1 MRRWV
6 IAAVLAGMAQGAQA
20 ADLPDLS
27 DLPILRGG
35 LTEGLSKSSVNWQGA
50 YVGGQFGYSSG
61 AMDFSRATQS
71 LTAYALQNVAIG
83 DVVSNWTLLGK
94 SSPTSTTFG
103 GFVGWNSQWDD
114 VVLGIEANYSRLS
127 GLAGA
132 SVNNALP
139 AVAVDDSKCIVPP
152 TGTTGQCG
160 VQLSGSAS
168 AKVTDVLTLRG
179 RAGWAVDN
187 FMPYMFAGLAL
198 GRADIYRDATV
209 TETDRF
215 YTTTTPPVQQ
225 GQTVTS
231 VYSQS
236 QSGNG
241 VFIYGYTLGV
251 GLEAMLFGNVFAR
264 GEYEYIKFQTVNN
277 IDIHM
282 NTVRAGV
289 GYKF

>member
-61 AMDFSRATQS
+61 TMDFGKATKS
-71 LTAYALQNVAIG
+71 LSEFAFRNTNLEQFA
-83 DVVSNWTLLGK
+83 DTTLLGK
-94 SSPTSTTFG
+94 SQPNGTSFG

-114 VVLGIEANYSRLS
+114 VVLGIEANYNRLS
-127 GLAGA
+127 GFTGQSQASYGPVDTGTACGA
-132 SVNNALP
+132 AS
-139 AVAVDDSKCIVPP
+139 AVDVCTQVLSLN
-152 TGTTGQCG
+152 GQ
-160 VQLSGSAS
+160 AS

-179 RAGWAVDN
+179 RAGWAIDN
-187 FMPYMFAGLAL
+187 FMPYMFGGVAL
-198 GRADIYRDATV
+198 GRADIFRSVIPDVVAKHVSSDGSVPTYRTQL
-209 TETDRF
+209 TQF
-215 YTTTTPPVQQ
+215 QPVSD
-225 GQTVTS
+225 GGD
-231 VYSQS
+231 
-236 QSGNG
+236 GN
-241 VFIYGYTLGV
+241 FIYGYTAGI
-251 GLEAMLFGNVFAR
+251 GLEAMLFGNIFAR
-264 GEYEYIKFQTVNN
+264 AEYEYVQFTNVKDIN
-277 IDIHM
+277 IHL

>member
-61 AMDFSRATQS
+61 TMDFSKATSS
-71 LTAYALQNVAIG
+71 LTSSMLQNLSYQQT
-83 DVVSNWTLLGK
+83 VSDWSLLGK
-94 SSPTSTTFG
+94 SSPSSTSFG

-127 GLAGA
+127 NFSGSSA
-132 SVNNALP
+132 NALVPINIP
-139 AVAVDDSKCIVPP
+139 AGCIAPP
-152 TGTTGQCG
+152 PNTTDVCG
-160 VQLSGSAS
+160 VALSGAAS

-179 RAGWAVDN
+179 RAGWAIDN
-187 FMPYMFAGLAL
+187 FMPYMFVGLAL
-198 GRADIYRDATV
+198 GRADITRSATTV
-209 TETDRF
+209 ETNDF
-215 YTTTTPPVQQ
+215 YNTTTGARVGSAAPLTLT
-225 GQTVTS
+225 QT
-231 VYSQS
+231 
-236 QSGNG
+236 QSGTGN
-241 VFIYGYTLGV
+241 FMYGYTAGL

-264 GEYEYIKFQTVNN
+264 AEYEYVSFTNIK
-277 IDIHM
+277 DIPIHL